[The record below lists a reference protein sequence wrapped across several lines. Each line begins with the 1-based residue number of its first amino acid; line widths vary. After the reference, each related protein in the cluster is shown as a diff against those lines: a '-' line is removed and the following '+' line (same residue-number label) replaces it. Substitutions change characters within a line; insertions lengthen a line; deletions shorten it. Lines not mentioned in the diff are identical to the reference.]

1 MSLNNVFIKENER
14 VDDLHRN
21 GYLVI
26 QDPEKFCFGV
36 DAVLLSGFAKVK
48 KGEKVIDLGTGTGV
62 IPILLEGRYG
72 GNDYFGIDIQK
83 ESVEMAKRSVELNS
97 LSDKI
102 KIMECDIKNISLH
115 FRLSDFDVV
124 VSNPPYMIAG
134 GGIINKF
141 DSKAIA
147 RHEVLCN
154 LEDVISAAS
163 KLLKFGGRFYMIHRP
178 HRLVDIFVLLRK
190 YNIEPKV
197 IRFIHSYYDR
207 EPNMVLI
214 EGSRGGKAM
223 LKVLPP
229 LVIYDE
235 TGNYTDEVIKIYYD

>member
-1 MSLNNVFIKENER
+1 MINDVFIKENER

-21 GYLVI
+21 GYLII
-26 QDPEKFCFGV
+26 QDPEKFCFGI
-36 DAVLLSGFAKVK
+36 DAVLLSGFTNVK

-72 GNDYFGIDIQK
+72 GEDYYGIDIQV
-83 ESVEMAKRSVELNS
+83 ESVEMANRSVELNG
-97 LSDKI
+97 LGDKI
-102 KIMECDIKNISLH
+102 KIIECDIKNVLQS
-115 FRLSDFDVV
+115 FKLSDFDVV
-124 VSNPPYMIAG
+124 VSNPPYMNSG

-147 RHEVLCN
+147 RHEILCG
-154 LEDVISAAS
+154 LEDVVSAAS

-178 HRLVDIFVLLRK
+178 HRLVDIFVLLREYK
-190 YNIEPKV
+190 LEPKFM
-197 IRFIHSYYDR
+197 RFVHSYCER

-214 EGSRGGKAM
+214 ESSRGGKAM

-229 LVIYDE
+229 LIIYDKS
-235 TGNYTDEVIKIYYD
+235 GKYTDEIYKIYYGK